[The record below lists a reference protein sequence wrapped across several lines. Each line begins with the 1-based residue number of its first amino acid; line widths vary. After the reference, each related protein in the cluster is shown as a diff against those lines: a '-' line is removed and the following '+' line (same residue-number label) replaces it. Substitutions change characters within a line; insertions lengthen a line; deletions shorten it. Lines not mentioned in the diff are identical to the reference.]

1 MFNDC
6 AKLSKSPARQILITW
21 LRCEIIVCPKRDLLI
36 DISSVSDGKKGLTI
50 QIISVEFYRDQRS
63 VLYYKLIMF
72 SANL

>member
-6 AKLSKSPARQILITW
+6 AKLSKSPARQILIT
-21 LRCEIIVCPKRDLLI
+21 CPKRDLLI